1 MCDLNEDHEAV
12 EVIARLDER
21 ANLELTDLN
30 GKRTLII
37 HKGYLSRH
45 LYRIERFVKEIEQ
58 GCTDSFSIKYDRIG
72 ILPVLQEL
80 SLGKEYYPRLNTWL
94 ERYSDLYRYSARVEV
109 FYDAC
114 KELGL
119 LGTPR
124 FGFGQ
129 PDAYPLKGSMRYMD
143 IFDRLIDS
151 IRGRCQTRE
160 FRERERLRLLNA
172 ERNKQNVLALEE
184 GMFDEQTGRSRWLV
198 LSLTLRYKPEY
209 RDQVTP
215 ELIQGHR
222 DRLFGAKR
230 TNKLLGGI
238 QNQVWAIEQGED
250 TGLHLHVI
258 LFYSADHNHDE
269 YIAQLIG
276 EYWVEVVTKG
286 MGDYWNSNAGALK
299 AGYKKRG
306 HGVGIGQ
313 INWNDAEAREALRT
327 NLVYLAKA
335 EQYLMLKS
343 ADRVK
348 TFGMGELPQKV
359 KSGRPR
365 AEMRHGDRALRSD
378 CCDVSNAW

>member
-1 MCDLNEDHEAV
+1 MYNFNEDHETV

-21 ANLELTDLN
+21 ANLEITDLN
-30 GKRTLII
+30 SKKTLII
-37 HKGYLSRH
+37 HKGYRSRH

-58 GCTDSFSIKYDRIG
+58 GCTDSFAVRCYGVG

-80 SLGKEYYPRLNTWL
+80 YLGKEYYPRMNTWL

-114 KELGL
+114 EELGL

-129 PDAYPLKGSMRYMD
+129 PDAYPLRGNMRYVD
-143 IFDRLIDS
+143 IFDRLIES
-151 IRGRCQTRE
+151 IRARCQTRE
-160 FRERERLRLLNA
+160 FKERERLRLLNA
-172 ERNKQNVLALEE
+172 ERNKQKVLALEE
-184 GMFDEQTGRSRWLV
+184 GMFDEHSGRSRWLI
-198 LSLTLRYKPEY
+198 LSLTLRYKKEC
-209 RDQVTP
+209 RDRITP
-215 ELIQGHR
+215 ELIQEHR

-230 TNKLLGGI
+230 TNKLIGGI
-238 QNQVWAIEQGED
+238 VNQVWAIEQGED

-269 YIAQLIG
+269 HIAQLIG
-276 EYWVEVVTKG
+276 EYWVNVVTKG

-299 AGYKKRG
+299 DGYKKRG

-313 INWNDAEAREALRT
+313 VNWNDTEAREALRT
-327 NLVYLAKA
+327 NLGYLAKA

-365 AEMRHGDRALRSD
+365 LGSATSSSAIEMAELRL
-378 CCDVSNAW
+378 

>member
-1 MCDLNEDHEAV
+1 MYNFNEDHEAV
-12 EVIARLDER
+12 EVITRL
-21 ANLELTDLN
+21 
-30 GKRTLII
+30 GKRIHLDVSDLGGERKLTI
-37 HKGYLSRH
+37 HKGFRSSH

-58 GCTDSFSIKYDRIG
+58 GRTDSFAIRYDGVG
-72 ILPVLQEL
+72 ILPVLQKCH
-80 SLGKEYYPRLNTWL
+80 LGKVHYPRLNDWI
-94 ERYSDLYRYSARVEV
+94 EHYSDLYRYSAHVEV

-124 FGFGQ
+124 FAFGQ
-129 PDAYPLKGSMRYMD
+129 PDTYPLRGNMRYMD
-143 IFDRLIDS
+143 IFDRLIES
-151 IRGRCQTRE
+151 IRVRCQARE
-160 FRERERLRLLNA
+160 FKERKRLRLLNA
-172 ERNKQNVLALEE
+172 ERNKQNVIALEE
-184 GMFDEQTGRSRWLV
+184 GMFDEQSGRSRWLI

-209 RDQVTP
+209 RDQITP
-215 ELIQGHR
+215 ELIQEHR

-230 TNKLLGGI
+230 TNKLIGGI
-238 QNQVWAIEQGED
+238 VNQVWAIEQGED

-269 YIAQLIG
+269 HIAKLIG

-306 HGVGIGQ
+306 HGIGVGQ
-313 INWNDAEAREALRT
+313 INWNDAEKRDALRT

-348 TFGMGELPQKV
+348 AFGMGELPQKV

-365 AEMRHGDRALRSD
+365 IDLEASHGAEVATILP
-378 CCDVSNAW
+378 